1 MTSFLL
7 SLQFL
12 TIIPVRIRH
21 FDERKMARSAVFF
34 PVVGCILGIFLSL
47 IYETCLRCGFSPLA
61 SSTVC
66 VVVLIILT
74 GGIHLDG
81 LADTLDAVGSSKDRQ
96 TMLAIMRE
104 PTIGALGVVGLICVI
119 VSKIVFLS
127 EIPLDFVP
135 AALIFMT
142 TFSRWSQVLI
152 ITFFPYVRNEGK
164 ASVFA
169 KGRSPRLCAAA
180 TIFTILAAIILWPV
194 PGVIVFCLAGCFSYV
209 CAAIINHIIHGYT
222 GDTLGAVTE
231 TTETF
236 ILLCILIMKGV
247 FS

>member
-12 TIIPVRIRH
+12 TIVPVRIGH
-21 FDERKMARSAVFF
+21 FEERKLARSAAFF
-34 PVVGCILGIFLSL
+34 PMVGCILGIFLAL
-47 IYETCLRCGFSPLA
+47 IYGACLRCGFSPLA

-66 VVVLIILT
+66 VIALIILT

-81 LADTLDAVGSSKDRQ
+81 LADTLDAIGSSKDHQ
-96 TMLAIMRE
+96 AMLVIMRA
-104 PTIGALGVVGLICVI
+104 PTIGAFGVVGLICVI

-127 EIPLDFVP
+127 EIPMNFVP

-152 ITFFPYVRNEGK
+152 ITFFPYARKDGK
-164 ASVFA
+164 ASIFA
-169 KGRSPRLCAAA
+169 KGRSPRLCTAA
-180 TIFTILAAIILWPV
+180 TIFTILSAIILWPAL
-194 PGVIVFCLAGCFSYV
+194 GLIVFCLAGCFSYV
-209 CAAIINHIIHGYT
+209 CAAIIHRIIHGYT

-236 ILLCILIMKGV
+236 ILLCLSITNRV
-247 FS
+247 FL

>member
-12 TIIPVRIRH
+12 TIIPVRIRN
-21 FDERKMARSAVFF
+21 FEERKMTRAAVFF
-34 PVVGCILGIFLSL
+34 PVVGSILGIFLTF
-47 IYETCLRCGFSPLA
+47 IYEACLKYGFSSLA

-66 VVVLIILT
+66 VVALIILT
-74 GGIHLDG
+74 GGMHLDG
-81 LADTLDAVGSSKDRQ
+81 LADTLDALGSSKDRQ

-104 PTIGALGVVGLICVI
+104 PATGALGAVALVCVI
-119 VSKIVFLS
+119 ISKIVFLS
-127 EIPLDFVP
+127 EIPREFVP

-152 ITFFPYVRNEGK
+152 IACFPYARKDGK
-164 ASVFA
+164 ASIFA

-180 TIFTILAAIILWPV
+180 TIFTILAAIVLRPAL
-194 PGVIVFCLAGCFSYV
+194 GLAVFCLAGCFSYF
-209 CAAIINHIIHGYT
+209 CAKTIDRMIGGYT

-236 ILLCILIMKGV
+236 ILLCILITKGV

>member
-21 FDERKMARSAVFF
+21 FEERKMARSAIFF
-34 PVVGCILGIFLSL
+34 PVVGCILGIFLAF
-47 IYETCLRCGFSPLA
+47 IYEACLRRGFSPLA

-66 VVVLIILT
+66 VIALIILT

-81 LADTLDAVGSSKDRQ
+81 LADTLDAIGSSKDRQ

-104 PTIGALGVVGLICVI
+104 PTTGALGAVGLICVI

-142 TFSRWSQVLI
+142 TFSRWSQVII
-152 ITFFPYVRNEGK
+152 ITFFPYARKDGK
-164 ASVFA
+164 ASIFA
-169 KGRSPRLCAAA
+169 KGKSLRLCAAA
-180 TIFTILAAIILWPV
+180 TIFTILSAIILWSA
-194 PGVIVFCLAGCFSYV
+194 PGLIVFCLAGCFSYV
-209 CAAIINHIIHGYT
+209 CATIINHIIHGYT

-231 TTETF
+231 ITETF

>member
-12 TIIPVRIRH
+12 TIIPIRIRH
-21 FDERKMARSAVFF
+21 FEERKMAHAAMFF
-34 PVVGCILGIFLSL
+34 PAVGCILGILLAFM
-47 IYETCLRCGFSPLA
+47 YGACLRCGFSPLA

-66 VVVLIILT
+66 VVALIILT
-74 GGIHLDG
+74 GGMHLDG
-81 LADTLDAVGSSKDRQ
+81 LADTLDAIGSSKDRQ

-104 PTIGALGVVGLICVI
+104 PATGALGAVGLVCVI
-119 VSKIVFLS
+119 ISKIVFLS
-127 EIPLDFVP
+127 EIPHEFVP

-152 ITFFPYVRNEGK
+152 ITCFPYARKDGK
-164 ASVFA
+164 ASVFS

-180 TIFTILAAIILWPV
+180 TIFTILAAIILRPALGLV
-194 PGVIVFCLAGCFSYV
+194 VFCLAGCFSYF
-209 CAAIINHIIHGYT
+209 CAKTINRMIGGYT

-236 ILLCILIMKGV
+236 ILLCISITKGV
-247 FS
+247 LS